1 MRGTWYLADGLGERG
16 ESSLLADRMDVDF
29 FLVVPLSGAASCVA
43 RGDAEQV
50 VESVTRLEG
59 RVWRV
64 ATVREALVVVRVG
77 ETGHGE
83 VELLSDTHPAEV

>member
-1 MRGTWYLADGLGERG
+1 MDGEFSLVVRLGE
-16 ESSLLADRMDVDF
+16 V
-29 FLVVPLSGAASCVA
+29 ASCVA

-50 VESVTRLEG
+50 VESVARLEG

-64 ATVREALVVVRVG
+64 AAVREALVVARVG

-83 VELLSDTHPAEV
+83 LHS